1 LNKGKTKF
9 LLFGIG
15 GLTYGIIEILWRGHT
30 HPSMISAG
38 GICFVIFSKIG
49 EKMRNTTLFFKA
61 IVGSF
66 IITFIELIF
75 GVIFNIILKKNVW
88 DYSKMPL
95 NFLGQICALYSF
107 FWFVLS
113 LIGIPFAIFCK
124 RQLKKLN

>member
-1 LNKGKTKF
+1 
-9 LLFGIG
+9 
-15 GLTYGIIEILWRGHT
+15 
-30 HPSMISAG
+30 MISAG

-66 IITFIELIF
+66 IITSIELVF

>member
-1 LNKGKTKF
+1 MNKGKTKF

-66 IITFIELIF
+66 IITSIELVF